1 MAEYAVTGLD
11 DGAEAS
17 CNCDNPDANP
27 LAGLLVGRWS
37 TKLIGSIVELR
48 SSCDK
53 VSPVL
58 APAVIE
64 SGKEARDE
72 AEVMEAGYGPFDEA
86 VLGCVI
92 G

>member
-1 MAEYAVTGLD
+1 MAECAVTGLD

-17 CNCDNPDANP
+17 CNCDNPEANP
-27 LAGLLVGRWS
+27 LAGVLVGRWS
-37 TKLIGSIVELR
+37 TKLVGSIVELR
-48 SSCDK
+48 LSCDK

-64 SGKEARDE
+64 GGKEARDE
-72 AEVMEAGYGPFDEA
+72 TEVMEAGYGPFEEV
-86 VLGCVI
+86 VLACVI